1 MVYFGFDSPTT
12 VKWSAFRWRF
22 AWFVRRRSSHR
33 PTVDRWRVI
42 IWLARS
48 PIALWWILAVKFIST
63 SSTERLILWRY
74 FLLIRLGAN
83 FGLASCLQTRISQV
97 PQALHAIRQR
107 SLPKSADP
115 FLKTTSFLRPTWKF
129 NVGQVKMWI
138 LCYYI
143 CVIVSRSPFRFF
155 SSFFLVLMI
164 QDVFY
169 LQFCSRIWKRPLLFS
184 SLFLHVK
191 RTCVH
196 IYISLHL
203 HLDIFRK
210 KTSWAD

>member
-22 AWFVRRRSSHR
+22 AWFVKRRSSHR

-48 PIALWWILAVKFIST
+48 PIALWWILAVKFVST

-155 SSFFLVLMI
+155 SSFLLVLMI

-169 LQFCSRIWKRPLLFS
+169 LQFCSRIWKRPFS
-184 SLFLHVK
+184 FPLYSYMLSVPVCTSILAY
-191 RTCVH
+191 
-196 IYISLHL
+196 IYI
-203 HLDIFRK
+203 
-210 KTSWAD
+210 

>member
-155 SSFFLVLMI
+155 PVFFGADDPRRVLLAI
-164 QDVFY
+164 LFPH
-169 LQFCSRIWKRPLLFS
+169 LKTPLLFS

-210 KTSWAD
+210 KNSWAD